1 VISAVFEALDIG
13 DFTIQFNHRK
23 LLRGYFEGQGIAEE
37 AQVPVL
43 REIDKLDKRG
53 EDAVR
58 ATLAGEGFGL
68 APEVIDR
75 LMAFSRVRSTGHDDA
90 LDKLAALGEGT
101 PLFEEGRDELREVLR
116 RLKALGVPE
125 SRYAINLSIARGLDY
140 YTGIVYETTLDAN
153 PGIGSICSGGRYD
166 NLASHYT
173 KSKLPGVGIS
183 IGLTRLF
190 WQLREA
196 GLVQTADS
204 SVDVLVTLFDDAGLD
219 HALALSQQLRAAGL
233 NVETQLEPR
242 KLGKQMQY
250 ADRAGIRFVVI
261 RGEDE
266 AAKGVVSVKDLRR
279 GEQFEVADAD
289 LARTLLVEREQW
301 RALRKGAG

>member
-1 VISAVFEALDIG
+1 VIHAVFAALDIG
-13 DFTIQFNHRK
+13 AFTIQFNNRK
-23 LLRGYFEGQGIAEE
+23 LLRGYFEGQGIAAD

-53 EDAVR
+53 ADAVR
-58 ATLAGEGFGL
+58 ETLQGDGFGL
-68 APEVIDR
+68 SAEVVDR
-75 LMAFSRVRSTGHDDA
+75 LMAFSQVRSTSHADA
-90 LDKLAALGEGT
+90 LARLEALGEGS
-101 PLFEEGRDELREVLR
+101 PLFEEGRAELREVLQ
-116 RLKALGVPE
+116 RLRALGVPE

-140 YTGIVYETTLDAN
+140 YTGTVYETTLDAH
-153 PGIGSICSGGRYD
+153 PQIGSICSGGRYES
-166 NLASHYT
+166 LASHYT

-183 IGLTRLF
+183 IGLSRLF

-196 GLVQTADS
+196 GVVGTADS
-204 SVDVLVTLFDDAGLD
+204 SVDVLVSLLDDEGLD

-242 KLGKQMQY
+242 KLARQMQY

-261 RGEDE
+261 RGSDE

-279 GEQFEVADAD
+279 GEQFEVVEAE
-289 LARTLLVEREQW
+289 LGSTLLVEREQW
-301 RALRKGAG
+301 RVQGSR